1 MLPGV
6 PGGGPGSWEL
16 ACFALCRLHPAAGA
30 NRLSWP
36 SRLVAAAHGAGEEVD
51 RGRLEPGEA
60 GQDAGRHH
68 PGRPRRP
75 DQVTAHLEAPAREAA
90 GWTKETIVLILGDA
104 RINAST
110 GAGPG
115 ARVALIALAGDAA
128 LRDRPSV

>member
-6 PGGGPGSWEL
+6 PGGRPGSWEL

-60 GQDAGRHH
+60 AGM
-68 PGRPRRP
+68 
-75 DQVTAHLEAPAREAA
+75 LAA
-90 GWTKETIVLILGDA
+90 TILA
-104 RINAST
+104 
-110 GAGPG
+110 
-115 ARVALIALAGDAA
+115 ALADQT
-128 LRDRPSV
+128 R